1 VTDDISRRLREA
13 AEAHHPDR
21 ARILARL
28 QRGTTTA
35 TAGRRPPGIRR
46 TLGFRRALGT
56 ARSPGVRRGLGG
68 VRIPGVRRGFGG
80 VRPAGAAGI
89 GRSWPKV
96 ALAVAG
102 VLAVAGLSLGR
113 LLLPPTPQPNS
124 AATSTAPVPTG
135 SVAPTTRATAS
146 SVPPAPGRVD
156 PPTGGG
162 TPTPPADR
170 TSDGPLSSAGSVDP
184 HSTVY
189 WAQSGLT
196 LTATAPLTALTVEL
210 RIAQTG
216 GVRSTG
222 QWQTDPADDYTVTVT
237 DTGGAGAVVYRWELK
252 PGRTVPAGQH
262 VFAAQYNHAAGPR
275 DPAADGY
282 EARATTPDGPH
293 QVRGPFTPPR

>member
-1 VTDDISRRLREA
+1 MTDDISRRLHEA
-13 AEAHHPDR
+13 AEAHQPDR
-21 ARILARL
+21 ARILARV
-28 QRGTTTA
+28 QRGTA
-35 TAGRRPPGIRR
+35 SAAGQRPPGLPRAPRIRR
-46 TLGFRRALGT
+46 V
-56 ARSPGVRRGLGG
+56 PGVRRG
-68 VRIPGVRRGFGG
+68 PGV
-80 VRPAGAAGI
+80 

-96 ALAVAG
+96 ALAAAG

-113 LLLPPTPQPNS
+113 LALPPTPQPNS
-124 AATSTAPVPTG
+124 AATSTAPAPTG
-135 SVAPTTRATAS
+135 SAAPTSRGAAS
-146 SVPPAPGRVD
+146 SVPPAPGRPD
-156 PPTGGG
+156 PTTGGG

-170 TSDGPLSSAGSVDP
+170 TSDGPLSSEGSVDP

-196 LTATAPLTALTVEL
+196 LTVTAPVTALTVEL

-222 QWQTDPADDYTVTVT
+222 QWQTDPGDDYTVTVRET
-237 DTGGAGAVVYRWELK
+237 DGALVYRWELR

-275 DPAADGY
+275 DPAGDGY
-282 EARATTPDGPH
+282 DARATAPDGPH